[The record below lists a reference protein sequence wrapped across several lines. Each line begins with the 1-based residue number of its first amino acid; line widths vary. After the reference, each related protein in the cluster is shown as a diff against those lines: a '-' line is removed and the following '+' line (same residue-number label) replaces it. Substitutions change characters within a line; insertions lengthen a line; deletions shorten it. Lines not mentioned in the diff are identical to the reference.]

1 MAQVSP
7 AAVREVGDDPSA
19 PLVAIVDFGLKANIV
34 RSLGGA
40 GCGSACSRT
49 RRPRPTCWRRDVAG
63 VVFSPGPGD
72 PARLAGPVALA
83 GAVIDDGRP
92 LLGICLGHQIVGRAA
107 GAETTRLRFGHHGA
121 NHPVQ
126 DLDTGYVQVTAQNH
140 EVQVVG
146 GSVPASSG
154 FRVSQLNLNDRSVE
168 GLRHAEKPIETVQYH
183 PEGAPGPL
191 DALAVFDRFVDA
203 IRPARDH
210 RRPAGGRGPRPPE
223 EAGVRA
229 DPRLGPVVIGQAA
242 EFDYAGTQACRALRA
257 EGVRTILVNSNP
269 ATIMTDPTVADAVYL
284 EPLTVP
290 AIEAVIAR
298 EKPEGLLAGLG
309 GQTALNLAMALS
321 EAGVL
326 ERHNVR
332 LLGTP
337 LEAIH
342 MAEDREAF
350 RDLLD
355 RIDQP
360 YAPSFIVEG
369 PDEDAR
375 HASAEEAL
383 DTIGLPAIIRPA
395 FTLGGTGGGIVETEE
410 AYWERVRSGLRA
422 SPIKQV
428 MIERC
433 LVGWQ
438 EIEYEVMRDHE
449 DTCIAVCSMEN
460 VDPLGVHTGDSI
472 VVAPVQTLTD
482 AVHQRLRSA
491 ALAII
496 RALGVEGGCNVQFAL
511 SPDSTEYAVIEV
523 NPRVSRSSALAS
535 KATGYPIARVAAQI
549 AAGRTLAEIPNVV
562 TGTTVAAFEPALD
575 YVVVKLPRFPFDKF
589 PAADR
594 RLGSQMKATGEV
606 MAIDRTFGAALNKAL
621 RGLEQAGAGPLGE
634 DASWAPTFDYLAAVY
649 GGDHDEDD
657 PLAPAGEDTV
667 IRWIDERGEACE
679 SSRFAQ
685 RSAAP
690 VVLKRFVE
698 PSDSRLWR
706 VLGLLRRGVP
716 QEVIRAATG
725 ISPWFL
731 AEMGRNVGLEHAVHA
746 AGASLVD
753 TDDPAGAELLST
765 AKRAAFSDSDLGR
778 LAGVPETA
786 VRAARAT
793 LGLAPGYAMVDT
805 CAAEFAAETP
815 YFYST
820 YASAGSP
827 PEAPPAPRPGALVIG
842 SGPVR
847 IGQGIEFDYCA
858 VQAADVLRREGWS
871 AIMVNSNPET
881 VSTDFDASTRLYFEP
896 LDAESVRSIIEF
908 ESGSARRRHATS
920 AMTLRHRCAECHRR
934 WAGPNRSG
942 SPTTGRCRRS
952 SRSAARRRSTS
963 PGRSSRRACRCS
975 GPSLETIDQAE
986 ERVRFSALLDR
997 LGIPQPEG
1005 GMAESIEEALTLAE
1019 RIGYPVIVRPSF
1031 VIGGLAIDFAYSP
1044 EDLARHLAAAA
1055 VVDPDRPVRI
1065 DRFLEGIEVD
1075 IDAVCDGTAVLIPG
1089 LLEHVERAGVH
1100 SGDSIAV
1107 FPPQHVS
1114 DGDVD
1119 LIVNTMERVCLA
1131 LGATGLVNAQFIV
1144 RDDGVYL
1151 IEVNPRASRTVPFL
1165 SKVTGV
1171 PMVELAVR
1179 ISLGATLAS
1188 LGQTPGLRPSPPF
1201 VAVKAPAFSTAKLKG
1216 VDPSVGPFMQSTGEV
1231 IGIAEDPRVAMA
1243 KALTGASLIPP
1254 RPGDG
1259 PAPLALLS
1267 IADRDKWGLVDL
1279 AKALRRA
1286 GYRLAATPGT
1296 RTALREAGFGVDPVA
1311 KLGAEPDREIG
1322 EIPILDAIAGGDV
1335 RLVVNTP
1342 TPRSGAIRDAAE
1354 IRHAAIA
1361 EGVLCLTAIET
1372 GIAAAAALEP
1382 SILDEISRVRPITE
1396 WVPAV

>member
-1 MAQVSP
+1 MK
-7 AAVREVGDDPSA
+7 PSSV
-19 PLVAIVDFGLKANIV
+19 LI
-34 RSLGGA
+34 LG
-40 GCGSACSRT
+40 S
-49 RRPRPTCWRRDVAG
+49 
-63 VVFSPGPGD
+63 
-72 PARLAGPVALA
+72 
-83 GAVIDDGRP
+83 
-92 LLGICLGHQIVGRAA
+92 
-107 GAETTRLRFGHHGA
+107 
-121 NHPVQ
+121 
-126 DLDTGYVQVTAQNH
+126 
-140 EVQVVG
+140 
-146 GSVPASSG
+146 
-154 FRVSQLNLNDRSVE
+154 
-168 GLRHAEKPIETVQYH
+168 
-183 PEGAPGPL
+183 
-191 DALAVFDRFVDA
+191 
-203 IRPARDH
+203 
-210 RRPAGGRGPRPPE
+210 
-223 EAGVRA
+223 
-229 DPRLGPVVIGQAA
+229 GPVVIGQAA

-284 EPLTVP
+284 EPLTVE
-290 AIEAVIAR
+290 AIEHVIAR

-326 ERHNVR
+326 ERYGVR

-337 LEAIH
+337 LEAIR

-355 RIDQP
+355 RIGQP
-360 YAPSFIVEG
+360 YAPSSIVAG
-369 PDEDAR
+369 PTDAVR
-375 HASAEEAL
+375 HASAEAAL
-383 DTIGLPAIIRPA
+383 AEIGLPAIIRPA
-395 FTLGGTGGGIVETEE
+395 FTLGGTGGGIVETEA
-410 AYWERVRSGLRA
+410 AYWERVRAGLRA
-422 SPIKQV
+422 SPIRQV
-428 MIERC
+428 MVERC

-438 EIEYEVMRDHE
+438 EIEYEVMRDHD

-482 AVHQRLRSA
+482 RVHQRLRSA

-589 PAADR
+589 PTADR

-634 DASWAPTFDYLAAVY
+634 DPSWGPTFDYLAAVY
-649 GGDHDEDD
+649 AGVDPEDVEAAGD
-657 PLAPAGEDTV
+657 PLLPGDDTV
-667 IRWIDERGEACE
+667 IRWVDERGEACE
-679 SSRFAQ
+679 STRFAQ

-690 VVLKRFVE
+690 IVLRRFLE

-706 VLGLLRRGVP
+706 ILGLLRRGVP
-716 QEVIRAATG
+716 QEVVRRTTG
-725 ISPWFL
+725 ISAWFL
-731 AEMGRNVGLEHAVHA
+731 AEMGRNVALEADVRAMGARFADPTDPEA
-746 AGASLVD
+746 A
-753 TDDPAGAELLST
+753 TLLAT
-765 AKRAAFSDSDLGR
+765 AKRAAFADRDLAG
-778 LAGVPETA
+778 LAGVDEA
-786 VRAARAT
+786 DVRVARAA

-827 PEAPPAPRPGALVIG
+827 PEAPSVPRPGALVIG

-858 VQAADVLRREGWS
+858 VQAAEVLRREGWS
-871 AIMVNSNPET
+871 AVMVNSNPET

-896 LDAESVRSIIEF
+896 LDPESVRSIVEF
-908 ESGSARRRHATS
+908 ESGRPGGAVPAAPDITPGGDEARRITGTTAP
-920 AMTLRHRCAECHRR
+920 A
-934 WAGPNRSG
+934 AGPVAPDITPG
-942 SPTTGRCRRS
+942 GDE
-952 SRSAARRRSTS
+952 ARRITGTTAPAPAPVAPDITPGGDEARRITGTTAAAAAPAPAHGPDARSLITDRTLS
-963 PGRSSRRACRCS
+963 SGRAAAAGADRGQRAAAA
-975 GPSLETIDQAE
+975 GADAGDNLLPAVVAFGGQTPLNLAASLVAAGIPLLGSDLEAIDQAE
-986 ERVRFSALLDR
+986 ERTRFSALLDR

-1005 GMAESIEEALTLAE
+1005 GMAESVEEALTLAD

-1044 EDLARHLAAAA
+1044 EDLVRHLAAAA

-1065 DRFLEGIEVD
+1065 DRFLEGLEVD
-1075 IDAVCDGTAVLIPG
+1075 VDAVCDGDRVLIPG
-1089 LLEHVERAGVH
+1089 LLEHVERAGIH

-1107 FPPQHVS
+1107 LPPQHVGEA
-1114 DGDVD
+1114 DQD
-1119 LIVNTMERVCLA
+1119 LIVGTMKRICLA
-1131 LGATGLVNAQFIV
+1131 LGARGLVNAQFIV

-1151 IEVNPRASRTVPFL
+1151 IEVNPRASRTVPLL

-1179 ISLGATLAS
+1179 ISLGAMLAD
-1188 LGQTPGLRPSPPF
+1188 LGWPDGLLPEPAF

-1231 IGIAEDPRVAMA
+1231 IGIARDPRVAMA

-1259 PAPLALLS
+1259 EPPLALLS

-1279 AKALRRA
+1279 ARALTRA
-1286 GYRLAATPGT
+1286 GYRLAATTGT
-1296 RTALREAGFGVDPVA
+1296 RAALGAAGLAAEPVA
-1311 KLGAEPDREIG
+1311 KLGAAPVDDEAG
-1322 EIPILDAIAGGDV
+1322 ILALIEGGRV

-1342 TPRSGAIRDAAE
+1342 TPRSGAVRDAAE

-1361 EGVLCLTAIET
+1361 EGILCLTAIET
-1372 GIAAAAALEP
+1372 GVAAAEALDPE
-1382 SILDEISRVRPITE
+1382 LADGISAVRPITD
-1396 WVPAV
+1396 WVPAVSDRALAGRPSGR